1 MSFLLCP
8 KYIGSRGIGFEINNT
23 SAPSN
28 QAFYTV
34 GGIDYKSVWWEG
46 TGNIEIT
53 DDGTVDIM
61 VVSGGG
67 GGSSRTSSPEGGIF
81 GGGGGAGGMVVQTN
95 ISCIAGTG
103 SVVVAGGAAI
113 STSGQ
118 PASLPGSLF
127 TG

>member
-53 DDGTVDIM
+53 DDILVNYLTEVGLQVKNVDFSF
-61 VVSGGG
+61 V
-67 GGSSRTSSPEGGIF
+67 
-81 GGGGGAGGMVVQTN
+81 
-95 ISCIAGTG
+95 
-103 SVVVAGGAAI
+103 
-113 STSGQ
+113 
-118 PASLPGSLF
+118 L
-127 TG
+127 